1 MQKGVAGLMNSELN
15 SRQWAL
21 YNLLKNNPDT
31 YFKQIDIVY
40 ALKEFYCFTDEN
52 TKFHDSTARLQIT
65 KDIRAINESDVIQ
78 KIIISNSNGVK
89 LASREEFEEYIKAEY
104 AMIFRKLKR
113 TRQKA
118 RKAGLDG
125 QMRFTAGKE
134 RNTVEAFV
142 DEINR
147 LKAARLNKGLKLVDV
162 VKIMKQTEKGFD
174 IALLSKMENGICK
187 PTNRQ
192 LMKLA
197 EIYGKEP
204 LELIDDVIVVN
215 DETA

>member
-1 MQKGVAGLMNSELN
+1 MNSELN
-15 SRQWAL
+15 NRQWAL

-31 YFKQIDIVY
+31 YFKQSEI
-40 ALKEFYCFTDEN
+40 AFKLKDYYVRDLSVN
-52 TKFHDSTARLQIT
+52 FHDSGARLLIT
-65 KDIRAINESDVIQ
+65 RDIRAINESSVIQ
-78 KIIISNSNGVK
+78 KVIISNSNGVK
-89 LASREEFEEYIKAEY
+89 LASREEFEQYIKSEY

-125 QMRFTAGKE
+125 QIRFTAGKE

-142 DEINR
+142 DEVNR
-147 LKAARLNKGLKLVDV
+147 LKAARKSKDLKLVDV
-162 VKIMKQTEKGFD
+162 VKIMRKTEKGFD
-174 IALLSKMENGICK
+174 VSLLSKMENGICK

-204 LELIDDVIVVN
+204 LDLIDDAIVVN

>member
-1 MQKGVAGLMNSELN
+1 MKSELT

-31 YFKQIDIVY
+31 YFKQIDIVNE
-40 ALKEFYCFTDEN
+40 LKEYYRFTDEN
-52 TKFHDSTARLQIT
+52 IKFHDSNARITLT
-65 KDIRAINESDVIQ
+65 KDIRSINQSSVIQ
-78 KIIISNSNGVK
+78 KIIISNQKGVK
-89 LASREEFEEYIKAEY
+89 LASREEFKQYIKAEY

-125 QMRFTAGKE
+125 QMRFTAGQE

-142 DEINR
+142 DEVNR
-147 LKAARLNKGLKLVDV
+147 LKAARKSKDLKLVDV

-204 LELIDDVIVVN
+204 LDLIDDVIVVN

>member
-1 MQKGVAGLMNSELN
+1 MKSELT
-15 SRQWAL
+15 SRQWAM
-21 YNLLKNNPDT
+21 YNLLKNNPET
-31 YFKQIDIVY
+31 SLKQIDIVNELTEHY
-40 ALKEFYCFTDEN
+40 HFTAEN
-52 TKFHDSTARLQIT
+52 IKFHDSNARIQLT
-65 KDIRAINESDVIQ
+65 KDIRAINESSVIQ
-78 KIIISNSNGVK
+78 KIIISNKNGVK
-89 LASREEFEEYIKAEY
+89 LASREEFEQYIKAEY

-118 RKAGLDG
+118 RKAGLNG
-125 QMRFTAGKE
+125 QMRFTAGQE

-147 LKAARLNKGLKLVDV
+147 LKAARKSKDLKLVDV

-204 LELIDDVIVVN
+204 LDLIDDV
-215 DETA
+215 DCS

>member
-1 MQKGVAGLMNSELN
+1 MNNNLN
-15 SRQWAL
+15 SRQWEL
-21 YNLLKNNPDT
+21 YNLFRNNPDI
-31 YFKQIDIVY
+31 YFKQSEI
-40 ALKEFYCFTDEN
+40 AERLKEYYSIDLSVN
-52 TKFHDSTARLQIT
+52 FHDSAARTQIT
-65 KDIRAINESDVIQ
+65 NDIRAINESPLIQ
-78 KIIISNSNGVK
+78 KIIISNKYGVK
-89 LASREEFEEYIKAEY
+89 LASREEFEQYIKAEY

-125 QMRFTAGKE
+125 QMRLTSGKE
-134 RNTVEAFV
+134 RNTVESFV
-142 DEINR
+142 NEINR
-147 LKAARLNKGLKLVDV
+147 LQAARKSKGLKLIDV
-162 VKIMKQTEKGFD
+162 VKIMKKTEKGFD
-174 IALLSKMENGICK
+174 VSLLSKMENGICK

-204 LELIDDVIVVN
+204 LDLIDDVIVVD

>member
-1 MQKGVAGLMNSELN
+1 MNSELN
-15 SRQWAL
+15 NRQWAL

-31 YFKQIDIVY
+31 YFKQIDIVNE
-40 ALKEFYCFTDEN
+40 LKEHYRFTDN
-52 TKFHDSTARLQIT
+52 INFHDSNARITLT
-65 KDIRAINESDVIQ
+65 KDIRAINESSVIQ
-78 KIIISNSNGVK
+78 KIIISNQKGVK
-89 LASREEFEEYIKAEY
+89 LASREEFEQYIKAEY

-125 QMRFTAGKE
+125 QMRLTSGKE
-134 RNTVEAFV
+134 RNTVEVFV

-147 LKAARLNKGLKLVDV
+147 LKAARLNKGLKLINV
-162 VKIMKQTEKGFD
+162 VNIMKKTEKGFD

-204 LELIDDVIVVN
+204 LDLIDDVIVVD

>member
-1 MQKGVAGLMNSELN
+1 MNSELN

-40 ALKEFYCFTDEN
+40 ELKEYYRFTDN
-52 TKFHDSTARLQIT
+52 INFHDSNARITLT
-65 KDIRAINESDVIQ
+65 KDIRSINESSVIQ
-78 KIIISNSNGVK
+78 KIIISNQKGVK
-89 LASREEFEEYIKAEY
+89 LASREEFEQYIRAEY

-125 QMRFTAGKE
+125 QMRFTARQE

-142 DEINR
+142 DEVNR
-147 LKAARLNKGLKLVDV
+147 LKAARKSKDLKLVDV
-162 VKIMKQTEKGFD
+162 VKIMRKTEKGFD
-174 IALLSKMENGICK
+174 VSLLSKMENGICK

-192 LMKLA
+192 LIKLA

-204 LELIDDVIVVN
+204 LDLLDDVIVVN

>member
-1 MQKGVAGLMNSELN
+1 MNKNLN

-21 YNLLKNNPDT
+21 YNLFRNNPDT
-31 YFKQIDIVY
+31 YFMQAEI
-40 ALKEFYCFTDEN
+40 AERLKEYYSIDSSVN
-52 TKFHDSTARLQIT
+52 FHDSAARIQIT
-65 KDIRAINESDVIQ
+65 NDIRAINESPLIQ
-78 KIIISNSNGVK
+78 KNIISNKHGVK
-89 LASREEFEEYIKAEY
+89 LASREEFEQYIKAEY

-125 QMRFTAGKE
+125 QMRFTAGQE
-134 RNTVEAFV
+134 RNTVEAFA
-142 DEINR
+142 DEVNR
-147 LKAARLNKGLKLVDV
+147 LKAARKSKSLKLVDV
-162 VKIMKQTEKGFD
+162 VKIMRKTERGFD
-174 IALLSKMENGICK
+174 VSLLSKMENGICK

-204 LELIDDVIVVN
+204 LDLIDDVIVVN

>member
-1 MQKGVAGLMNSELN
+1 MSELN

-31 YFKQIDIVY
+31 YFKQSEI
-40 ALKEFYCFTDEN
+40 AERLKEYYSIDLSVN
-52 TKFHDSTARLQIT
+52 FHDSNARLLIT
-65 KDIRAINESDVIQ
+65 RDIRAINESPLIQ
-78 KIIISNSNGVK
+78 KIIISNKNGVK
-89 LASREEFEEYIKAEY
+89 LASCEEFEQYIKAEY

-113 TRQKA
+113 TRQKV

-125 QMRFTAGKE
+125 QIRFTAGKE
-134 RNTVEAFV
+134 RNTVEAFT

-162 VKIMKQTEKGFD
+162 VKIIKQTEKGFD
-174 IALLSKMENGICK
+174 VALLSKMENGICK

-204 LELIDDVIVVN
+204 LDLIDDVIVVD

>member
-1 MQKGVAGLMNSELN
+1 MNSELN

-21 YNLLKNNPDT
+21 YNLLKNNPDI
-31 YFKQIDIVY
+31 YFKQSEI
-40 ALKEFYCFTDEN
+40 AERLKEYYSIDLSVN
-52 TKFHDSTARLQIT
+52 FHDSSSRLLIT
-65 KDIRAINESDVIQ
+65 RDIRAINESPLIQ
-78 KIIISNSNGVK
+78 KIIISNKNGVK
-89 LASREEFEEYIKAEY
+89 LASREEFEQYIKAEY

-125 QMRFTAGKE
+125 QMRLTSGKE

-142 DEINR
+142 DEVNR
-147 LKAARLNKGLKLVDV
+147 LKAARKSKDLKLIDV

-174 IALLSKMENGICK
+174 ISLLSKMENGICK

-204 LELIDDVIVVN
+204 LNLIDDVIVVD